1 MSQEYPPVET
11 SAVNKD
17 FGLEFP
23 GNQYDFE
30 AQHQTASDDG
40 SAQWNSNSG
49 ITMFTFREDWAPRT
63 EGSDLDDVFGYGN
76 NNVQHQHSATRRT
89 ELALEQ
95 LVAQR
100 VPYIPDP
107 PYQLFQEPTSFGGAQ
122 KNASDARAQDYRWCA
137 TLNPHEHTQTT
148 EIASAR
154 GGTCELVFRSL
165 AEAKKAMLSRHLE
178 KAWFAPIGDSTI
190 PTNDEE
196 RATYVAELLDAMKD
210 TSACSDKRET
220 PAFMS
225 RWTPNAINAPNSTHM
240 EKVCWQLVD
249 VAERLH
255 IDGPASLPIYDKLA
269 LAMARKSRYLTFGQR
284 MSHLSALLRLS
295 KYRCFSLLKVAS
307 PAQRCSGTIVNCVQ
321 NSKRQEFIK
330 EGRPVWKDKNGA
342 ANKKIQSVPVNNDE
356 YISSEVSSLD
366 IAVGQAHTEDAHQD
380 IPVSVHSPS
389 PAPTTDTHHTHI
401 FSVNHRTT
409 SYRDSHLDEIHGDSE
424 QGNIVTGRYEGNRH
438 VSDSLYNASHT
449 PRSNHAGVCY
459 LHPGDVPSS
468 SQALKRTARDAQLDK
483 DSCPPAQ
490 RPRFDYLVDRS
501 YQV

>member
-1 MSQEYPPVET
+1 MAQSKPGDTINYSMSQDYLPVEN

-40 SAQWNSNSG
+40 SAQWTSDSG
-49 ITMFTFREDWAPRT
+49 ITVFNFPEDWAPET

-76 NNVQHQHSATRRT
+76 NNVQHQHSATRRA
-89 ELALEQ
+89 EQALEQ

-107 PYQLFQEPTSFGGAQ
+107 PYQLFQKPTSFVGAQ
-122 KNASDARAQDYRWCA
+122 KDASDARAQDYRGCA
-137 TLNPHEHTQTT
+137 TLNPHERTQTT
-148 EIASAR
+148 KIASAR
-154 GGTCELVFRSL
+154 GGTCELAFRSL
-165 AEAKKAMLSRHLE
+165 VEAKKAMLSRHLD
-178 KAWFAPIGDSTI
+178 KTWFAPIGDSTI

-225 RWTPNAINAPNSTHM
+225 RWTPNAINAPHSTHM

-295 KYRCFSLLKVAS
+295 KYRCFSLLKGK
-307 PAQRCSGTIVNCVQ
+307 QCLC
-321 NSKRQEFIK
+321 
-330 EGRPVWKDKNGA
+330 
-342 ANKKIQSVPVNNDE
+342 
-356 YISSEVSSLD
+356 
-366 IAVGQAHTEDAHQD
+366 
-380 IPVSVHSPS
+380 
-389 PAPTTDTHHTHI
+389 TD
-401 FSVNHRTT
+401 RM
-409 SYRDSHLDEIHGDSE
+409 
-424 QGNIVTGRYEGNRH
+424 
-438 VSDSLYNASHT
+438 
-449 PRSNHAGVCY
+449 
-459 LHPGDVPSS
+459 
-468 SQALKRTARDAQLDK
+468 
-483 DSCPPAQ
+483 
-490 RPRFDYLVDRS
+490 
-501 YQV
+501 